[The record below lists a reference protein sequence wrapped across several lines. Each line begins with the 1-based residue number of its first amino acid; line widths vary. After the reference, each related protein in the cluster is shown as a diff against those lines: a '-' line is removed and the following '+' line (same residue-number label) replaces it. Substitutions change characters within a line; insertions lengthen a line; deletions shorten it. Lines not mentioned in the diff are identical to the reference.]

1 MKNRLRL
8 AAVLLLL
15 PAALLAC
22 EDDDDG
28 IVYRA
33 DLSGANE
40 VPVRTTSASR
50 TQISGLSLTKA
61 RTVAVSSI
69 DKVGNESGLQ
79 VVKGS

>member
-1 MKNRLRL
+1 MLDL
-8 AAVLLLL
+8 GGG
-15 PAALLAC
+15 
-22 EDDDDG
+22 DG
-28 IVYRA
+28 SRFYAIYA
-33 DLSGANE
+33 DFGSGLE
-40 VPVRTTSASR
+40 LVRTTSASR